1 MLRTFDTRFAVAA
14 HDRVNGMGEAAKVVK
29 KVRDVT
35 ELLPHR
41 ERLMRFASAMSHEKG
56 PPRYCYVANA

>member
-1 MLRTFDTRFAVAA
+1 
-14 HDRVNGMGEAAKVVK
+14 MGEAAKVVK

-41 ERLMRFASAMSHEKG
+41 ERLMLASHRAKKRVSALKYMRLRSDVAMWQHLG
-56 PPRYCYVANA
+56 NI